1 MRGFNSMS
9 DSSESFQFDG
19 FKEIFDNSM
28 TNKIS
33 AAVTASLF
41 LLLVVNAVDVMGNND
56 GVRSVLDGNNSWQV
70 TFDEVIIT
78 QTDTVVV
85 ADGDTEIRTFTIDET
100 LLDDGY
106 RIRSF
111 RMTITYG
118 ETSGVPGDPVDSV
131 FTTIPQSDMNAQW
144 SDENNSLSDSSS
156 DGSDIDLMLR
166 AYPDYDGQMKNITGF
181 NEIQVLEN
189 WNMDG
194 YGIGELQIEISVE
207 TQSMPF
213 VADNEEEVTIT
224 LEIITFKPVA
234 QQ

>member
-1 MRGFNSMS
+1 MS
-9 DSSESFQFDG
+9 DSLESFQFDG
-19 FKEIFDNSM
+19 FKEIFDNSI

-85 ADGDTEIRTFTIDET
+85 ADGDTEIRTFTIDES

-106 RIRSF
+106 RIGSF

-131 FTTIPQSDMNAQW
+131 FTTIPQSDMDAQW
-144 SDENNSLSDSSS
+144 SDENNTLSGSSS
-156 DGSDIDLMLR
+156 DGSNIDLMLR
-166 AYPDYDGQMKNITGF
+166 AYPDYDGQMRNVTGY

-207 TQSMPF
+207 TQSLPLI
-213 VADNEEEVTIT
+213 ADNEEEVTIT
-224 LEIITFKPVA
+224 LEIITFKPIA

>member
-1 MRGFNSMS
+1 MS
-9 DSSESFQFDG
+9 DSSENFQFDG
-19 FKEIFDNSM
+19 FKELFDNSL

-56 GVRSVLDGNNSWQV
+56 GVRSVLDGNNNWQI
-70 TFDEVIIT
+70 TFEEIIVT

-85 ADGDTEIRTFTIDET
+85 ADGDTETRTFTIDET
-100 LLDDGY
+100 LLDEGY
-106 RIRSF
+106 RIGSF

-118 ETSGVPGDPVDSV
+118 ETSGIPGDPVDSV

-144 SDENNSLSDSSS
+144 SDENNTLSDSSS

-166 AYPDYDGQMKNITGF
+166 AYPDYDGQMRNVTGY

-194 YGIGELQIEISVE
+194 YGIGEIQIEISVE
-207 TQSMPF
+207 TQSLPLI
-213 VADNEEEVTIT
+213 ADNEEEVTIT

>member
-1 MRGFNSMS
+1 MS
-9 DSSESFQFDG
+9 DNSENFQFDG

-70 TFDEVIIT
+70 TFEEVIIT

-85 ADGDTEIRTFTIDET
+85 ADGATEVRTFTIDES
-100 LLDDGY
+100 LLEDGY
-106 RIRSF
+106 RVGSF

-118 ETSGVPGDPVDSV
+118 ETSGVLFDPVDSV
-131 FTTIPQSDMNAQW
+131 FATIPQSDMDAQW

-166 AYPDYDGQMKNITGF
+166 AYPDYDGQMRNITGY

-207 TQSMPF
+207 TQSPPLIE
-213 VADNEEEVTIT
+213 DNEEEVTIT

>member
-1 MRGFNSMS
+1 MS
-9 DSSESFQFDG
+9 DSSENFQFDG
-19 FKEIFDNSM
+19 FKELFDNSL

-41 LLLVVNAVDVMGNND
+41 LLLVVNAVDVLGNND
-56 GVRSVLDGNNSWQV
+56 GVRSVLDGNNNWQI
-70 TFDEVIIT
+70 TFEEIIVT

-85 ADGDTEIRTFTIDET
+85 ADGDTETRTFTIDET
-100 LLDDGY
+100 LLDEGY
-106 RIRSF
+106 RIGSF

-144 SDENNSLSDSSS
+144 SDENNTLSDSSS

-166 AYPDYDGQMKNITGF
+166 AYPDYDGQMRNVTGY

-207 TQSMPF
+207 TQSLPLI
-213 VADNEEEVTIT
+213 ADNEEEVTIT

>member
-1 MRGFNSMS
+1 MA
-9 DSSESFQFDG
+9 DSLEGFQFDG
-19 FKEIFDNSM
+19 FKEIFDNSI

-56 GVRSVLDGNNSWQV
+56 GVRSVLDGNNSWQI

-100 LLDDGY
+100 LLEDGF
-106 RIRSF
+106 RIGSF

-131 FTTIPQSDMNAQW
+131 FTTIPQSDMDAQW
-144 SDENNSLSDSSS
+144 SDENNTLSGSSS
-156 DGSDIDLMLR
+156 DGSDIDLMLM
-166 AYPDYDGQMKNITGF
+166 AYPDYDGQMRNITGY

-189 WNMDG
+189 WIMDG
-194 YGIGELQIEISVE
+194 YGIGEIQIEISVE
-207 TQSMPF
+207 TQSLPLI
-213 VADNEEEVTIT
+213 ADNEEEVTIT

>member
-1 MRGFNSMS
+1 MRGSNSMS
-9 DSSESFQFDG
+9 DSLESFQFDG
-19 FKEIFDNSM
+19 FKEIFDNSI

-85 ADGDTEIRTFTIDET
+85 ADGDTEIRTFTIDES

-106 RIRSF
+106 RIGSF

-131 FTTIPQSDMNAQW
+131 FTTIPQSDMDAQW
-144 SDENNSLSDSSS
+144 SDENNTLSGSSS
-156 DGSDIDLMLR
+156 DGSNIDLMLR
-166 AYPDYDGQMKNITGF
+166 AYPDYDGQMRNVTGY

-194 YGIGELQIEISVE
+194 YGIGEIQIEISVE
-207 TQSMPF
+207 TQSLPLI
-213 VADNEEEVTIT
+213 ADNEEEVTIT
-224 LEIITFKPVA
+224 LEIITFKPIA

>member
-1 MRGFNSMS
+1 MS

-41 LLLVVNAVDVMGNND
+41 LLLVINAVDVMGNND

-85 ADGDTEIRTFTIDET
+85 ADGDTETRTFTIDET
-100 LLDDGY
+100 LLDEGY
-106 RIRSF
+106 RIGSF

-131 FTTIPQSDMNAQW
+131 FTTIPQSDMDAQW

-166 AYPDYDGQMKNITGF
+166 AYPDYDGQMRNITGY

-213 VADNEEEVTIT
+213 VTDNEEEVTIT
-224 LEIITFKPVA
+224 LEIITFKPIA
-234 QQ
+234 QK

>member
-1 MRGFNSMS
+1 MS

-85 ADGDTEIRTFTIDET
+85 ADGDTETRTFTIDET
-100 LLDDGY
+100 LLDEGY
-106 RIRSF
+106 RIGSF

-131 FTTIPQSDMNAQW
+131 FTTIPQSDMDAQW

-166 AYPDYDGQMKNITGF
+166 AYPDYDGQLRNITGY

-207 TQSMPF
+207 TQSIPF
-213 VADNEEEVTIT
+213 VTDNEEEVTIT
-224 LEIITFKPVA
+224 LEIITFKPIA
-234 QQ
+234 QK

>member
-106 RIRSF
+106 RIGSF

>member
-1 MRGFNSMS
+1 MS
-9 DSSESFQFDG
+9 DNSENFQFDG
-19 FKEIFDNSM
+19 FKEIFDNSK

-41 LLLVVNAVDVMGNND
+41 LLLVINAVDVMGNND

-70 TFDEVIIT
+70 TFEEVIIT

-85 ADGDTEIRTFTIDET
+85 ADGATEVRTFTIDES
-100 LLDDGY
+100 LLEDGY
-106 RIRSF
+106 RVGSF

-118 ETSGVPGDPVDSV
+118 ETSGVLFDPVDSV
-131 FTTIPQSDMNAQW
+131 FATIPQSDMDAQW

-166 AYPDYDGQMKNITGF
+166 AYPDYDGQMRNITGY

-213 VADNEEEVTIT
+213 VTDNEEEVTIT
-224 LEIITFKPVA
+224 LEIITFKPIA
-234 QQ
+234 QK

>member
-1 MRGFNSMS
+1 MS

-41 LLLVVNAVDVMGNND
+41 LLLVINAVDVMGNND

-85 ADGDTEIRTFTIDET
+85 ADGDTETRTFTIDET
-100 LLDDGY
+100 LLDEGY
-106 RIRSF
+106 RIGSF

-131 FTTIPQSDMNAQW
+131 FTTIPQSDMDAQW

-166 AYPDYDGQMKNITGF
+166 AYPDYDGQMRNITGY

-194 YGIGELQIEISVE
+194 YGIGELQVEISVE
-207 TQSMPF
+207 TQSPPLIE
-213 VADNEEEVTIT
+213 DNEEEVTIT
-224 LEIITFKPVA
+224 LEIITFKPIA
-234 QQ
+234 QK

>member
-1 MRGFNSMS
+1 MS
-9 DSSESFQFDG
+9 DSSENFQFDG
-19 FKEIFDNSM
+19 FKELFDNSL

-41 LLLVVNAVDVMGNND
+41 LLLVVNAVDVLGNND
-56 GVRSVLDGNNSWQV
+56 GVRSVLDGNNNWQI
-70 TFDEVIIT
+70 TFEEIIVT

-85 ADGDTEIRTFTIDET
+85 ADGDTETRTFTIDET
-100 LLDDGY
+100 LLDEGY
-106 RIRSF
+106 RIGSF

-144 SDENNSLSDSSS
+144 SDENNTLSDSSS

-166 AYPDYDGQMKNITGF
+166 AYPDYDGQMRNVTGY

-194 YGIGELQIEISVE
+194 YGIGEIQIEISVE
-207 TQSMPF
+207 TQSLPLI
-213 VADNEEEVTIT
+213 ADNEEEVTIT

>member
-1 MRGFNSMS
+1 MS

-85 ADGDTEIRTFTIDET
+85 ADGDTETRTFTIDET
-100 LLDDGY
+100 LLDEGY
-106 RIRSF
+106 RIGSF

-131 FTTIPQSDMNAQW
+131 FTTIPQSDMDAQW

-166 AYPDYDGQMKNITGF
+166 AYPDYDGQMRNITGY

-207 TQSMPF
+207 TQSIPF
-213 VADNEEEVTIT
+213 VTDNEEEVTIT
-224 LEIITFKPVA
+224 LEIITFKPIA
-234 QQ
+234 QK

>member
-1 MRGFNSMS
+1 MS

-106 RIRSF
+106 RIGSF

>member
-1 MRGFNSMS
+1 MA
-9 DSSESFQFDG
+9 DSLEGFQFDG
-19 FKEIFDNSM
+19 FKEIFDNSI

-56 GVRSVLDGNNSWQV
+56 GVRSVLDGNNSWQI

-100 LLDDGY
+100 LLEDGF
-106 RIRSF
+106 RIGSF

-131 FTTIPQSDMNAQW
+131 FTTIPQSDMDAQW
-144 SDENNSLSDSSS
+144 SDENNTLSGSSS
-156 DGSDIDLMLR
+156 DGSDIDLMLM
-166 AYPDYDGQMKNITGF
+166 AYPDYDGQMRNITGY

-194 YGIGELQIEISVE
+194 YGIGEIQIEISVE
-207 TQSMPF
+207 TQSLPLI
-213 VADNEEEVTIT
+213 ADNEEEVTIT

>member
-1 MRGFNSMS
+1 MRGFDFMS
-9 DSSESFQFDG
+9 DSSENFQFDG
-19 FKEIFDNSM
+19 FKEIFDNSI

-56 GVRSVLDGNNSWQV
+56 GVRSVLDGNNNWQI
-70 TFDEVIIT
+70 TFEEIIVT

-85 ADGDTEIRTFTIDET
+85 ADGDTETRTFTIDET
-100 LLDDGY
+100 LLDEGY
-106 RIRSF
+106 RIGSF

-144 SDENNSLSDSSS
+144 SDENNTLSDSSS
-156 DGSDIDLMLR
+156 DGSDIDLMLQ
-166 AYPDYDGQMKNITGF
+166 AYPDYDGQMRNVTGY

-207 TQSMPF
+207 TQSLPLI
-213 VADNEEEVTIT
+213 ADNEEEVTIT

>member
-1 MRGFNSMS
+1 MS

-85 ADGDTEIRTFTIDET
+85 ADGDTETRTFTIDET
-100 LLDDGY
+100 LLDEGY
-106 RIRSF
+106 RIGSF

-131 FTTIPQSDMNAQW
+131 FTTIPQSDMDAQW

-166 AYPDYDGQMKNITGF
+166 AYPDYDGQLRNITGY

-207 TQSMPF
+207 TQSIPF
-213 VADNEEEVTIT
+213 VTDNEEEVTIT

-234 QQ
+234 QK

>member
-1 MRGFNSMS
+1 MS
-9 DSSESFQFDG
+9 DNSENFQFDG

-70 TFDEVIIT
+70 TFEEVIIT

-85 ADGDTEIRTFTIDET
+85 ADGDTEVRTFTIDET

-106 RIRSF
+106 RIGSF

-131 FTTIPQSDMNAQW
+131 FTTIPQSDMDAQW

-166 AYPDYDGQMKNITGF
+166 AYPDYDGQMRNITGY

-207 TQSMPF
+207 TQSIPF
-213 VADNEEEVTIT
+213 VTDNEEEVTIT
-224 LEIITFKPVA
+224 LEIITFKPIA
-234 QQ
+234 QK

>member
-1 MRGFNSMS
+1 MS
-9 DSSESFQFDG
+9 DSSENFQFDG
-19 FKEIFDNSM
+19 FKELFDNSL

-56 GVRSVLDGNNSWQV
+56 GVRSVLDGNNNWQI
-70 TFDEVIIT
+70 TFEEIIVT

-85 ADGDTEIRTFTIDET
+85 ADGDTETRTFTIDET
-100 LLDDGY
+100 LLDEGY
-106 RIRSF
+106 RIGSF

-144 SDENNSLSDSSS
+144 SDENNTLSDSSS

-166 AYPDYDGQMKNITGF
+166 AYPDYDGQMRNVTGY

-194 YGIGELQIEISVE
+194 YGIGEIQIEISVE
-207 TQSMPF
+207 TQSLPLI
-213 VADNEEEVTIT
+213 ADNEEEVTIT

>member
-1 MRGFNSMS
+1 MS
-9 DSSESFQFDG
+9 DSLESFQFDG
-19 FKEIFDNSM
+19 FKEIFDNSI

-85 ADGDTEIRTFTIDET
+85 ADGDTEIRTFTIDES

-106 RIRSF
+106 RIGSF

-131 FTTIPQSDMNAQW
+131 FTTIPQSDMDAQW
-144 SDENNSLSDSSS
+144 SDENNTLSGSSS
-156 DGSDIDLMLR
+156 DGSNIDLMLR
-166 AYPDYDGQMKNITGF
+166 AYPDYDGQMRNVTGY

-194 YGIGELQIEISVE
+194 HGIGELQIEISVE
-207 TQSMPF
+207 TQSLPLI
-213 VADNEEEVTIT
+213 ADNEEEVTIT
-224 LEIITFKPVA
+224 LEIITFKPIA

>member
-1 MRGFNSMS
+1 MS
-9 DSSESFQFDG
+9 DSLESFQFDG
-19 FKEIFDNSM
+19 FKEIFDNSI

-85 ADGDTEIRTFTIDET
+85 ADGDTEIRTFTIDES

-106 RIRSF
+106 RIGSF

-131 FTTIPQSDMNAQW
+131 FTTIPQSDMDAQW
-144 SDENNSLSDSSS
+144 SDENNTLSGSSS
-156 DGSDIDLMLR
+156 DGSNIDLMLR
-166 AYPDYDGQMKNITGF
+166 AYPDYDGQMRNVTGY

-194 YGIGELQIEISVE
+194 YGIGEIQIEISVE
-207 TQSMPF
+207 TQSLPLI
-213 VADNEEEVTIT
+213 ADNEEEVTIT
-224 LEIITFKPVA
+224 LEIITFKPIA

>member
-1 MRGFNSMS
+1 MS

-19 FKEIFDNSM
+19 FKEIFDNSI

-85 ADGDTEIRTFTIDET
+85 ADGDTEIRTFTIDES

-106 RIRSF
+106 RIGSF

-131 FTTIPQSDMNAQW
+131 FTTIPQSDMDAQW
-144 SDENNSLSDSSS
+144 SDENNTLSGSSS
-156 DGSDIDLMLR
+156 DGSNIDLMLR
-166 AYPDYDGQMKNITGF
+166 AYPDYDGQMRNVTGY

-194 YGIGELQIEISVE
+194 YGIGEIQIEISVE
-207 TQSMPF
+207 TQSLPLI
-213 VADNEEEVTIT
+213 ADNEEEVTIT
-224 LEIITFKPVA
+224 LEIITFKPIA

>member
-1 MRGFNSMS
+1 MS
-9 DSSESFQFDG
+9 RSSESFQFDG

-106 RIRSF
+106 RIGSF

>member
-1 MRGFNSMS
+1 MS

-41 LLLVVNAVDVMGNND
+41 LLLVINAVDVMGNND

-85 ADGDTEIRTFTIDET
+85 ADGDTEVRTFTIDES

-106 RIRSF
+106 RIGSF

-131 FTTIPQSDMNAQW
+131 FTTIPQSDMDAQW

-166 AYPDYDGQMKNITGF
+166 AYPDYDGQMRNITGY

-213 VADNEEEVTIT
+213 VTDNEEEVTIT
-224 LEIITFKPVA
+224 LEIITFKPIA
-234 QQ
+234 QK

>member
-1 MRGFNSMS
+1 MS
-9 DSSESFQFDG
+9 DSSENFQFDG
-19 FKEIFDNSM
+19 FKEIFDNSI

-85 ADGDTEIRTFTIDET
+85 ADGDTEVRTFTIDES
-100 LLDDGY
+100 LLEDGY
-106 RIRSF
+106 RVGSF

-131 FTTIPQSDMNAQW
+131 FTTIPQSDMDAQW

-166 AYPDYDGQMKNITGF
+166 AYPDYDGQMRNVTGY

-213 VADNEEEVTIT
+213 VTDNEEEVTIT
-224 LEIITFKPVA
+224 LEIITFKPIA
-234 QQ
+234 QK

>member
-1 MRGFNSMS
+1 MS

-85 ADGDTEIRTFTIDET
+85 ADGDTETRTFTIDET
-100 LLDDGY
+100 LLDEGY
-106 RIRSF
+106 RIGSF

-131 FTTIPQSDMNAQW
+131 FTTIPQSDMDAQW

-166 AYPDYDGQMKNITGF
+166 AYPDYDGQMRNITGY

-213 VADNEEEVTIT
+213 VTDNEEEVTIT
-224 LEIITFKPVA
+224 LEIITFKPIA
-234 QQ
+234 QK

>member
-1 MRGFNSMS
+1 MA
-9 DSSESFQFDG
+9 DSLEGFQFDG
-19 FKEIFDNSM
+19 FKEIFDNSI

-56 GVRSVLDGNNSWQV
+56 GVRSVLDGNNSWQI

-100 LLDDGY
+100 LLEDGF
-106 RIRSF
+106 RIGSF

-131 FTTIPQSDMNAQW
+131 FTTIPQSDMDAQW

-166 AYPDYDGQMKNITGF
+166 AYPDYDGQMRNITGY

>member
-1 MRGFNSMS
+1 MS

-41 LLLVVNAVDVMGNND
+41 LLLVINAVDVMGNND

-70 TFDEVIIT
+70 TFEEVIIT

-85 ADGDTEIRTFTIDET
+85 ADGATEVRTFTIDES
-100 LLDDGY
+100 LLEDGY
-106 RIRSF
+106 RVGSF

-131 FTTIPQSDMNAQW
+131 FTTIPQSDMDAQW

-166 AYPDYDGQMKNITGF
+166 AYPDYDGQMRNITGY

-213 VADNEEEVTIT
+213 VTDNEEEVTIT
-224 LEIITFKPVA
+224 LEIITFKPIA
-234 QQ
+234 QK

>member
-1 MRGFNSMS
+1 MS
-9 DSSESFQFDG
+9 DSLESFQFDG
-19 FKEIFDNSM
+19 FKEIFDNSI

-85 ADGDTEIRTFTIDET
+85 ADGDTEIRTFTIDES

-106 RIRSF
+106 RIGSF

-131 FTTIPQSDMNAQW
+131 FTTIPQSDMDAQW

-166 AYPDYDGQMKNITGF
+166 AYPDYDGQMRNVTGY

-194 YGIGELQIEISVE
+194 YGIGEIQIEISVE
-207 TQSMPF
+207 TQSLPLI
-213 VADNEEEVTIT
+213 ADNEEEVTIT
-224 LEIITFKPVA
+224 LEIITFKPIA

>member
-1 MRGFNSMS
+1 MS
-9 DSSESFQFDG
+9 DSLESFQFDG
-19 FKEIFDNSM
+19 FKEIFDNSI

-85 ADGDTEIRTFTIDET
+85 ADGDTEIRTFTIDES

-106 RIRSF
+106 RIGSF

-131 FTTIPQSDMNAQW
+131 FTTIPQSDMDAQW

-166 AYPDYDGQMKNITGF
+166 AYPDYDGQMRNITGY

-207 TQSMPF
+207 TQSLPLI
-213 VADNEEEVTIT
+213 ADNEEEVTIT
-224 LEIITFKPVA
+224 LEIITFKPIA

>member
-1 MRGFNSMS
+1 MS

-41 LLLVVNAVDVMGNND
+41 LLLVINAVDVMGNND

-70 TFDEVIIT
+70 TFEEIIVT

-100 LLDDGY
+100 LLDEGY
-106 RIRSF
+106 RIGSF

-131 FTTIPQSDMNAQW
+131 FSTIPQSDMNAQW
-144 SDENNSLSDSSS
+144 SDENNTLSDSSS

-213 VADNEEEVTIT
+213 VTDNEEEVTIT
-224 LEIITFKPVA
+224 LEIITFKPIA
-234 QQ
+234 QK

>member
-1 MRGFNSMS
+1 MS

-41 LLLVVNAVDVMGNND
+41 LLLVINAVDVMGNND

-85 ADGDTEIRTFTIDET
+85 ADGDTETRTFTIDET
-100 LLDDGY
+100 LLDEGY
-106 RIRSF
+106 RIGSF

-131 FTTIPQSDMNAQW
+131 FTTIPQSDMDAQW

-166 AYPDYDGQMKNITGF
+166 AYPDYDGQMRNITGY

-207 TQSMPF
+207 TQSIPF
-213 VADNEEEVTIT
+213 VTDNEEEVTIT
-224 LEIITFKPVA
+224 LEIITFKPIA
-234 QQ
+234 QK

>member
-1 MRGFNSMS
+1 MS
-9 DSSESFQFDG
+9 DSSENFQFDG
-19 FKEIFDNSM
+19 FKEIFDNSI

-41 LLLVVNAVDVMGNND
+41 LLLVANAVDVMGNND

-70 TFDEVIIT
+70 TFEEVIIT

-85 ADGDTEIRTFTIDET
+85 ADGDTEVRTFTIDES
-100 LLDDGY
+100 LLEDGY
-106 RIRSF
+106 RVGSF

-131 FTTIPQSDMNAQW
+131 FTTIPQSDMDAQW

-166 AYPDYDGQMKNITGF
+166 AYPDYDGQMRNITGY

-194 YGIGELQIEISVE
+194 YGIGELQIEINVE
-207 TQSMPF
+207 TQSLPLI
-213 VADNEEEVTIT
+213 ADNEEEVTIT